1 VAKRSAEKVID
12 EAFFDALQ
20 GHGFTRLP
28 GERLSFVR
36 GHQDG
41 SRWHL
46 DVELRSYLRGF
57 GVTLQDVSLG
67 APVRRQLLEEFRG
80 LRAYV
85 FDTGDPISLETTVA
99 DALADLHLYGLPWF
113 AGAPVA
119 TVATEAVKQA
129 TNDWAYQQAVGLARA
144 KFKKGEYAEAV
155 TAFEQAQSF
164 RPLDPIDEKYRS
176 LAERKARPHGS

>member
-1 VAKRSAEKVID
+1 MAKRSAEKVLD

-36 GHQDG
+36 GYQNG

-46 DVELRSYLRGF
+46 DVELRSYLSGF
-57 GVTLQDVSLG
+57 GVTLQDVSLD

-80 LRAYV
+80 LRAYM
-85 FDTGDPISLETTVA
+85 FDTGDPISLDTTVA
-99 DALADLHLYGLPWF
+99 EALADLHLYGLPWF

-119 TVATEAVKQA
+119 TAATEAVKQA
-129 TNDWAYQQAVGLARA
+129 TNEWAYREAGGLGRA
-144 KFKKGEYAEAV
+144 KFRNGEYAEAV
-155 TAFEQAQSF
+155 AAFERAQSF
-164 RPLDPIDEKYRS
+164 RPLDPVDEKYRS
-176 LAERKARPHGS
+176 LAERNARPNGG